1 MLEGKCTKGLKNTG
15 AERSGARR
23 SKNGCLMGVKKGE
36 GEEGGRNGVERG
48 GERLSNTST
57 DKLNGRLVTFT
68 A

>member
-1 MLEGKCTKGLKNTG
+1 MKGLKNTG
-15 AERSGARR
+15 VERSGARR

-36 GEEGGRNGVERG
+36 GEEGGRNGVEG
-48 GERLSNTST
+48 GGGRLSNTST